1 MKNIFKV
8 IAVLAFGLSVISCG
22 GGGNSAEGVA
32 NKFLEASNKG
42 NFEEA
47 KKYTDEQ
54 TAQMMTMM
62 SSYLT
67 PDKKAELEKRDIK
80 IDILSSEEKDSTA
93 VVKYKL
99 TDGET
104 KKTQESQLDLKK
116 VNDEWKVT
124 VNKEGK
130 Q

>member
-1 MKNIFKV
+1 MKNIFKAFA
-8 IAVLAFGLSVISCG
+8 IAAFGLLVVSCS
-22 GGGNSAEGVA
+22 GGNSAEDVA
-32 NKFLEASNKG
+32 TQFLEASNKG

-54 TAQMMTMM
+54 TGQMLTMM
-62 SSYLT
+62 SGYLG
-67 PDKKAELEKRDIK
+67 PDKKAELEKKHIK
-80 IDILSSEEKDSTA
+80 VEILSSEEQDSTA
-93 VVKYKL
+93 VVKYKM
-99 TDGET
+99 TDEET
-104 KKTQESQLDLKK
+104 KKSQDSQLNLKK